1 MKILVTGGCGFIAS
15 HVVDALVNA
24 GHDVAI
30 IDNLSSGKLENKN
43 DRARFYHADICGPE
57 IDAIIREERPDV
69 IDHHAAQI
77 SVPQS
82 VRDPLGDAEVNITG
96 TLKLLELS
104 RVHHVRRFVFS
115 STGGAIYGEAT
126 AVPTP
131 EDYIPR
137 PASPYAISKFSAE
150 HYIRFYGSQHGVEYV
165 ILRYS
170 NVYGPRQIPH
180 GEAGV
185 VAIFTEAFLNHEL
198 PTLYH
203 FPGEPDGMV
212 RDYCY
217 VKDIASANLLAV
229 NTDRNGVFN
238 IGTGRGTTTRE
249 LYTSILRA
257 VRAHA
262 VELGPTFDDPH
273 TGGAREGDIKVS
285 TLNAQRARTELG
297 FRTTFPLE
305 AGLDETVAWYLSKSN
320 RQGQR

>member
-1 MKILVTGGCGFIAS
+1 MKILVTGGCGFIGS
-15 HVVDALVNA
+15 HVVDALVSA

-43 DRARFYHADICGPE
+43 EKARFYHADICDRQV
-57 IDAIIREERPDV
+57 DAILRDERPDI

-82 VRDPLGDAEVNITG
+82 VNDPLGDAEVNIKG
-96 TLKLLELS
+96 TLRLLELT
-104 RVHHVRRFVFS
+104 RLHRVRRFIFS

-126 AVPTP
+126 TVPTP
-131 EDYIPR
+131 EEYVPQ

-150 HYIRFYGSQHGVEYV
+150 HYIRFYGAHHGIEYV

-185 VAIFTEAFLNHEL
+185 VAIFTEAFLKQEL
-198 PTLYH
+198 PTINH
-203 FPGEPDGMV
+203 FPGEPQGMV

-229 NTDRNGVFN
+229 HTDRRGVFN
-238 IGTGRGTTTRE
+238 IGTGRGTTTRD
-249 LYTSILRA
+249 LYRSILRA
-257 VRAHA
+257 VRAHG
-262 VELGPTFDDPH
+262 VDLGPSFDDPR

-285 TLNAQRARTELG
+285 RLNAQRAQTELG
-297 FRTTFPLE
+297 FRTTYPLE
-305 AGLDETVAWYLSKSN
+305 AGLEETVAWYLG
-320 RQGQR
+320 RQEQQG

>member
-1 MKILVTGGCGFIAS
+1 MRILVTGGCGFIGS

-30 IDNLSSGKLENKN
+30 VDNLSSGTLENKN
-43 DRARFYHADICGPE
+43 ERARFYHADICGPE
-57 IDAIIREERPDV
+57 ADAIIREERPDI

-82 VRDPLGDAEVNITG
+82 VSDPLGDAEVNIKG

-104 RVHHVRRFVFS
+104 RLYRVKRFVFS

-126 AVPTP
+126 TVPTP
-131 EDYIPR
+131 EEYVPQ

-150 HYIRFYGSQHGVEYV
+150 HYIRFYGAHHGVEYV

-185 VAIFTEAFLNHEL
+185 VAIFTEALLKHDL
-198 PTLYH
+198 PTLNH

-229 NTDRNGVFN
+229 KTDRRGIFN
-238 IGTGRGTTTRE
+238 IGTGRGTTTRA
-249 LYTSILRA
+249 LYDGILRA
-257 VRAHA
+257 ARGRGID
-262 VELGPTFDDPH
+262 LGSSFDHPH

-285 TLNAQRARTELG
+285 TLNAHRAQTELG

-305 AGLDETVAWYLSKSN
+305 AGLEETVAWYLG
-320 RQGQR
+320 RQEQQG